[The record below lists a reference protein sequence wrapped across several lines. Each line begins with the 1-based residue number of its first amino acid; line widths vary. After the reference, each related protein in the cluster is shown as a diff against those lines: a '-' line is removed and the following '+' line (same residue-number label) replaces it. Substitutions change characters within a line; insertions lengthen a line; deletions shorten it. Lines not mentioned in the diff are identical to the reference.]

1 MKTKFFLAAM
11 IVLVSTSAFSQAAGP
26 RAAVI
31 NQQGT
36 AIFKVIYAGEKE
48 GRVTMTIFDKKSKV
62 VFSEITNNVD
72 GFIRKVNFSG
82 MQYGEYTIELADQS
96 GKLVQPI
103 VYSRISNVK
112 NVQVSKIGDKSK
124 YVLNVTNTGSEKIS
138 VRIYDGSNN
147 LVHTEYRTID
157 GNFGLVY
164 NLASVQGLPTFEV
177 SDDEGNVRTIK
188 Y

>member
-1 MKTKFFLAAM
+1 MKANFFLTAV
-11 IVLVSTSAFSQAAGP
+11 IVLVSTAAFSGPGP
-26 RAAVI
+26 RVAVI

-36 AIFKVIYAGEKE
+36 GIFKVIYEGEEVGK
-48 GRVTMTIFDKKSKV
+48 VTMNILNKKNQV
-62 VFSEITNNVD
+62 VFAETTSNVD
-72 GFIRKVNFSG
+72 GFMRKVNFAG
-82 MQYGEYTIELADQS
+82 MEQGEYTIEIADKS
-96 GKLVQPI
+96 GKIAQPV

-112 NVQVSKIGDKSK
+112 NVQVSKIGGQSK
-124 YVLNVTNTGSEKIS
+124 YILAVTNTGTEKIS

-164 NLASVQGLPTFEV
+164 NLANVSGVPTFEV
-177 SDDEGNVRTIK
+177 ADNDGNVRTIK